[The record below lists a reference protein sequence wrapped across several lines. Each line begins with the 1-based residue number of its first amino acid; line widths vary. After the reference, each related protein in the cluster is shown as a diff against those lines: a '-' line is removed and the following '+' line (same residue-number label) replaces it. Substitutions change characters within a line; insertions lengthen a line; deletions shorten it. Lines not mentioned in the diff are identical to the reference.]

1 MLRMNQSLSRIAYLL
16 LPAIACGA
24 SVYAGSFSVNPVRIE
39 LTAARPNALVQIA
52 NLSDEP
58 TIIQVHVVSW
68 RSDNNNE
75 SVYLPTDDVLVNPP
89 IFTVDPRQKQFMR
102 LGLRRPASAPA
113 EASYRLIV
121 EEVPKPPAPG
131 FVGLQTVLRISIPIF
146 LKPVTPVSPK
156 LAWRVDYTNRDSV
169 RLTAMN
175 QGNAHIQI
183 TGLELTPVGANRT
196 PIKTSVLDYLLP
208 NQARTWI
215 IESARI
221 SGLVQIRLTAHTD
234 AGNIYEVLVP
244 NGR

>member
-1 MLRMNQSLSRIAYLL
+1 MVRMNQSLSRIAYLL
-16 LPAIACGA
+16 LPAIACGV

-58 TIIQVHVVSW
+58 TTIQVHVVSW

-89 IFTVDPRQKQFMR
+89 IFTIDPRQKQFMR

-121 EEVPKPPAPG
+121 EEVPKPPASG

-146 LKPVTPVSPK
+146 LKPATPVSPK
-156 LAWRVDYTNRDSV
+156 LAWRVDYTNR
-169 RLTAMN
+169 
-175 QGNAHIQI
+175 NAHIQI

-221 SGLVQIRLTAHTD
+221 SGPVQIRLTAHTD